1 MRKQISLFQFLL
13 SLAIGLYAFI
23 MIVYFDF
30 NYFNPR
36 QFLFMT
42 IWNFYLSTLYLV
54 VVSVCDFSLYV
65 FKSKKLEKI
74 NATFRENLSPAFTSL
89 TYLVTFTF
97 WVMIY
102 PVLLKRRD
110 KNFGLTAY
118 INVYVHLILTL
129 LQTIDIFF
137 SYRKNKGILIKYDF
151 LVGAFIMG
159 VYSILI
165 LIVVFIFDFPIYPF
179 LDNMTWYKA
188 IAEFIL
194 FQSMIFI
201 FYLIHVGLIK
211 LKYIFKIYIF
221 TEDDEKE
228 KIE

>member
-1 MRKQISLFQFLL
+1 M
-13 SLAIGLYAFI
+13 
-23 MIVYFDF
+23 
-30 NYFNPR
+30 
-36 QFLFMT
+36 
-42 IWNFYLSTLYLV
+42 
-54 VVSVCDFSLYV
+54 
-65 FKSKKLEKI
+65 
-74 NATFRENLSPAFTSL
+74 
-89 TYLVTFTF
+89 
-97 WVMIY
+97 
-102 PVLLKRRD
+102 
-110 KNFGLTAY
+110 
-118 INVYVHLILTL
+118 ILTV

-179 LDNMTWYKA
+179 LVNMTWYKA

-211 LKYIFKIYIF
+211 LKYIFKIYTL
-221 TEDDEKE
+221 TEDDEKQ
-228 KIE
+228 KIK

>member
-1 MRKQISLFQFLL
+1 
-13 SLAIGLYAFI
+13 
-23 MIVYFDF
+23 MIVYIDF
-30 NYFNPR
+30 NYFNKR

-42 IWNFYLSTLYLV
+42 IWNLYLSTLYLV

-65 FKSKKLEKI
+65 FKSKKLESINKI
-74 NATFRENLSPAFTSL
+74 FRENLSPAFTSL

-102 PVLLKRRD
+102 PVLLKRGD
-110 KNFGLTAY
+110 KNFGLTTY
-118 INVYVHLILTL
+118 INVYVHLIVTV

-137 SYRKNKGILIKYDF
+137 SYRKSKGILIKYDF
-151 LVGAFIMG
+151 LVGSFIMG

-201 FYLIHVGLIK
+201 FYLVHVGLIK
-211 LKYIFKIYIF
+211 LKYICKIYTL
-221 TEDDEKE
+221 TEDDEKV

>member
-1 MRKQISLFQFLL
+1 MRKQISFFQFFL
-13 SLAIGLYAFI
+13 SLVIGFYAFI
-23 MIVYFDF
+23 MIVYIDF
-30 NYFNPR
+30 NYFNKR

-42 IWNFYLSTLYLV
+42 IWNLYLSTLYLV

-65 FKSKKLEKI
+65 FKSKKLESINKI
-74 NATFRENLSPAFTSL
+74 FRENLSPAFTSL

-102 PVLLKRRD
+102 PVLLKRGD
-110 KNFGLTAY
+110 KNFGLTTY
-118 INVYVHLILTL
+118 INVYVHLIVTV

-137 SYRKNKGILIKYDF
+137 SYRKSKGILIKYDF
-151 LVGAFIMG
+151 LVGSFIMG

-188 IAEFIL
+188 ITEFIL

-201 FYLIHVGLIK
+201 FYLVHVGLIK
-211 LKYIFKIYIF
+211 LKYICKIYTL
-221 TEDDEKE
+221 TEDDEKV

>member
-1 MRKQISLFQFLL
+1 MRKQISFFQFFL

-30 NYFNPR
+30 NYFNSK

-42 IWNFYLSTLYLV
+42 IWNLYLSTLYLV

-65 FKSKKLEKI
+65 FKSKKLEGI
-74 NATFRENLSPAFTSL
+74 NAIFRENLSPAFTSL

-102 PVLLKRRD
+102 PVLLKRGD
-110 KNFGLTAY
+110 KNFGLTTY
-118 INVYVHLILTL
+118 INVYVHLILTV

-179 LDNMTWYKA
+179 LNNMTWYKA

-211 LKYIFKIYIF
+211 LKYICKIFIL

>member
-1 MRKQISLFQFLL
+1 MRKQISFFQFFL

-23 MIVYFDF
+23 MIIYFDL
-30 NYFNPR
+30 NYFNPK

-54 VVSVCDFSLYV
+54 IVSICDFSLYI
-65 FKSKKLEKI
+65 FKSKKLENI
-74 NATFRENLSPAFTSL
+74 NAIFRENLSPAFTSL

-102 PVLLKRRD
+102 PVLLKRGD
-110 KNFGLTAY
+110 KNFGLTTY
-118 INVYVHLILTL
+118 INVYVHLILTV

-179 LDNMTWYKA
+179 LNNMTWYKA

-211 LKYIFKIYIF
+211 LKYICKIFIL

>member
-1 MRKQISLFQFLL
+1 
-13 SLAIGLYAFI
+13 
-23 MIVYFDF
+23 MIVYIDF
-30 NYFNPR
+30 NYFNKR

-42 IWNFYLSTLYLV
+42 IWNLYLSTLYLV

-65 FKSKKLEKI
+65 FKSKTLESINKI
-74 NATFRENLSPAFTSL
+74 FRENLSPAFTSL

-102 PVLLKRRD
+102 PVLLKRGD
-110 KNFGLTAY
+110 KNFGLTTY
-118 INVYVHLILTL
+118 INVYVHLIVTV

-137 SYRKNKGILIKYDF
+137 SYRKSKGILIKYDF
-151 LVGAFIMG
+151 LVGSFIMG

-201 FYLIHVGLIK
+201 FYLVHVGLIK
-211 LKYIFKIYIF
+211 LKYICKIYTL
-221 TEDDEKE
+221 TEDDEKV